1 MLCEYRYPYGSSY
14 SETGCMAARFSGDR
28 LVAESV
34 FMDHPRPGA
43 DDPGDM
49 RAHAGRARWGPAADG
64 PDAAVDFAG
73 FAGSMRVQ
81 TELWAQHGGQP
92 SPRRAWLDLAGTDPF
107 FRDLLPA
114 METSVIRPR
123 FSAGTTCRA
132 ARETWSTAG
141 SRTTSAPSETWTP
154 VCTGGGRA
162 RPFDAE
168 SPTVTT
174 SRPSPPHRPTRS
186 LTVGSERTY
195 SERIIL
201 LRRDALCSGI
211 CCP

>member
-14 SETGCMAARFSGDR
+14 IETGCLAARFSGDR

-43 DDPGDM
+43 DDPGDL

-73 FAGSMRVQ
+73 FADSMRVQ

-92 SPRRAWLDLAGTDPF
+92 SYRGAWLELAGTDPF

-123 FSAGTTCRA
+123 FSGWNDLQSRAGNLVNRWLADDERTVGDLD
-132 ARETWSTAG
+132 AG
-141 SRTTSAPSETWTP
+141 LHRRWESAP
-154 VCTGGGRA
+154 V
-162 RPFDAE
+162 
-168 SPTVTT
+168 
-174 SRPSPPHRPTRS
+174 
-186 LTVGSERTY
+186 
-195 SERIIL
+195 
-201 LRRDALCSGI
+201 RR
-211 CCP
+211 